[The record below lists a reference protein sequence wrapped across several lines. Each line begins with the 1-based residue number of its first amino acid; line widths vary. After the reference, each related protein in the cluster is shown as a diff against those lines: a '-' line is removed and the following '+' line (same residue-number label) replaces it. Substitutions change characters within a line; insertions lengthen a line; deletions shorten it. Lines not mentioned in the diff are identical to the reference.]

1 MSTGN
6 SRGNPLLNL
15 AANASRSGFSL
26 SNASLARIAAHTI
39 FVLAILAVWETS
51 AQSGLLD
58 PTFFGRPSGIRDFM
72 WKGFVTEGKLW
83 RELGYTLGGAGISFV
98 VGSVS
103 AVAFGLLFTSYP
115 ALHRAAEPY
124 LTLLNAMPRIAL
136 APLFLLWFGLGIG
149 SKIAVGVSLTFFI
162 VLSATVAGIRGVA
175 SDHLIL
181 SKALGASPTQ
191 LFFKVT
197 LPSAVPVIFSG
208 LRLGLIFALLG
219 VVGAEL
225 IAAEHGLGQT
235 LAYLQSTFN
244 MDGVMALLFL
254 LALLGLGVTAIM
266 NRIERA
272 LLAWQ

>member
-1 MSTGN
+1 MTTKSTTT
-6 SRGNPLLNL
+6 L
-15 AANASRSGFSL
+15 AGHAAFIAAFLGLWEFAASR
-26 SNASLARIAAHTI
+26 
-39 FVLAILAVWETS
+39 
-51 AQSGLLD
+51 GLLD
-58 PTFFGRPSGIRDFM
+58 RTFFGRPSGIAAFL

-83 RELGYTLGGAGISFV
+83 LELGYTLLGAGVSFV
-98 VGSVS
+98 AGSLA
-103 AVAFGLLFTSYP
+103 AVAVGLLFMVFPRVHKAT
-115 ALHRAAEPY
+115 EPY

-162 VLSATVAGIRGVA
+162 VLSATVAGIRGVN
-175 SDHLIL
+175 SDHLVL
-181 SKALGASPTQ
+181 SRTLGATPQ
-191 LFFKVT
+191 QVFLKVT

-235 LAYLQSTFN
+235 LAYLQSTFS
-244 MDGVMALLFL
+244 MDGVMGLLFL

-266 NRIERA
+266 NRLERS
-272 LLAWQ
+272 LLDWQ

>member
-6 SRGNPLLNL
+6 STGNPLLNL
-15 AANASRSGFSL
+15 AANASRGGLSL
-26 SNASLARIAAHTI
+26 SSTSLVTIGAHAV
-39 FVLAILAVWETS
+39 FVLTILAVWEIS
-51 AQSGLLD
+51 AQRGLLD
-58 PTFFGRPSGIRDFM
+58 PTFFGRPSGIRDFL

-83 RELGYTLGGAGISFV
+83 RELGYTVGGAAISFV
-98 VGSVS
+98 LGSVS
-103 AVAFGLLFTSYP
+103 AVAFGLLFTTYP
-115 ALHRAAEPY
+115 RLHQAAEPY

-181 SKALGASPTQ
+181 SKALGASPSQ

-254 LALLGLGVTAIM
+254 LALLGLSVTAIM